1 MVGASNYQCN
11 AWGDLRSVAKD
22 VKAVCQA
29 LISQGFQAQI
39 VMDPTEDDL
48 IDQINDFID
57 VHDY

>member
-1 MVGASNYQCN
+1 MGGGFNSVGE
-11 AWGDLRSVAKD
+11 D
-22 VKAVCQA
+22 VKAVRQA

-57 VHDY
+57 VNGY